1 MSQVDSTGSV
11 NSDSVNSDSVNSG
24 YAKYVLFVLIVVYIF
39 NFIDRQIISILA
51 EEIKADLG
59 IGDAEIGFLY
69 GTAFAI
75 FYAVFGIPLG
85 KLADVWN
92 RKSLIAIGLSVWS
105 LMTAMSGFAKG
116 YTSLA
121 VCRFGVGIG
130 EASATPAAFSMLSDY
145 FSPRMRATV
154 LAVYS
159 SGIYIGAG
167 IGLFLG
173 GAVVEAWYA
182 WYPDPSLAPLGIK
195 PWQAAFLTVGI
206 PGLLVAVWV
215 WTIREPLRGISEGI
229 KTEEHPHPFKATRST
244 LMSVLPGV
252 SLITLYQAGGSAAVL
267 RNLVALVLVA
277 VIFYGLYWLMP
288 TGLQWL
294 GLGAG
299 VYITVS
305 WVQYL
310 KLNDPACFAMM
321 FKSKA
326 FVLASL
332 GFPSIS
338 FVTYGMGFWSA
349 PFMQRV
355 HGESIADA
363 GLYLGLG
370 AAVGGF
376 TGIVLGGFLADLWK
390 AKTVNARLY
399 IGLAIPVLA
408 VPFAL
413 GFLYTDS
420 VVTAY
425 VCSFVFSILSPA
437 WIGSGASTINDLVM
451 PRMRATASAYYILMN
466 TFVGLALGPYLMGQI
481 SDVNIAA
488 GVAPGEALREA
499 VTWGLLMFFVSIAF
513 LLLALRY
520 LGADEASRVERARA
534 LGEANL

>member
-1 MSQVDSTGSV
+1 
-11 NSDSVNSDSVNSG
+11 
-24 YAKYVLFVLIVVYIF
+24 
-39 NFIDRQIISILA
+39 
-51 EEIKADLG
+51 
-59 IGDAEIGFLY
+59 
-69 GTAFAI
+69 
-75 FYAVFGIPLG
+75 
-85 KLADVWN
+85 
-92 RKSLIAIGLSVWS
+92 LSVWS

-215 WTIREPLRGISEGI
+215 WTIREPLRGIIEGI